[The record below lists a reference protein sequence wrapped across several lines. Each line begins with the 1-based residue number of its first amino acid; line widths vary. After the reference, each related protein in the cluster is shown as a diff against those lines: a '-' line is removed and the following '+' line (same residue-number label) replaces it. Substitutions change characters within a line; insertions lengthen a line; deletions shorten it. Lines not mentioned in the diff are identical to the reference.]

1 MGCQTDQIVI
11 WGKNEIWADFDTL
24 TSLVVTYL
32 AGIMFL
38 TCIICQYK
46 YISKS
51 GCVYFELFW
60 SVLAKFRHWFFPNFK
75 TLRL

>member
-1 MGCQTDQIVI
+1 MGCKTDQIVI
-11 WGKNEIWADFDTL
+11 WGENEIWADFDTL

-46 YISKS
+46 YISNS
-51 GCVYFELFW
+51 GCVYFEIFW
-60 SVLAKFRHWFFPNFK
+60 SFLAKFRPLGLSQF
-75 TLRL
+75 